1 MKRRLFMAHTKSI
14 RRENE
19 LPYIPCGPFQIR
31 LPFIHYKIEAVEFIQ
46 GLVLGVTAL
55 SAVPYLEQYLGLP
68 YELAWSCVI
77 LETMLYLLHSLLGDP
92 VVPGWITPTLP
103 LTIVFLEG
111 FSMGK
116 ERIQAMIALQMLV
129 GIVFLFMGVTKLADR
144 FVHAVPASVKG
155 GILLAAPITVIAGQ
169 IGEGGNLHKY
179 PLAIISGVGLL
190 LLISFS
196 DKYQEKRK
204 DYKLLDLV
212 ARYGNLFPYLL
223 AMVVGLL
230 FRELDSP
237 GLELG
242 TIIKIPEFS
251 RMFHEVSIFGVGI
264 PPLSMFVKA
273 LPLAL
278 VSYVIAFGD
287 FVTTETLVTEAR
299 QARDDEYVDFN
310 SSRSNLISGLRNVIL
325 SIFAPFPPLSGPL
338 WVGLTVSV
346 CMRYQEGKKAM
357 KSLLG
362 GMASFRLATFLSV
375 MIIPVVS
382 FFRPIFGVG
391 SSITLLFQAF
401 VCARI
406 GMDYCK
412 TDRDKMIG
420 GVMAAVLATQGTA
433 WASAWALGVGF
444 ALNIF
449 LSNWKPGQKETEE

>member
-1 MKRRLFMAHTKSI
+1 MTHAKRQ

-19 LPYIPCGPFQIR
+19 LPYIPFGPFQVR
-31 LPFIHYKIEAVEFIQ
+31 LPFIHYKIESVEFIQ
-46 GLVLGVTAL
+46 GLILGVTAL

-111 FSMGK
+111 FPIGK
-116 ERIQAMIALQMLV
+116 ERIQAMIALQLLV
-129 GIVFLFMGVTKLADR
+129 GLVFLFMGISKLADK

-155 GILLAAPITVIAGQ
+155 GILLAAPITVMAGQ
-169 IGEGGNLHKY
+169 IGEGGNMHKY
-179 PLAIISGVGLL
+179 PIAIVAGVGLL

-204 DYKLLDLV
+204 DSKFLDMV

-223 AMVVGLL
+223 AMIVGLIVG
-230 FRELDSP
+230 ELDMP
-237 GLELG
+237 GLEIG
-242 TIIKIPEFS
+242 TFIKIPEFS
-251 RMFHEVSIFGVGI
+251 RMFSEVSIFGVGI
-264 PPLSMFVKA
+264 PPVSMFLKA

-299 QARDDEYVDFN
+299 QSRDDEYIDFN
-310 SSRSNLISGLRNVIL
+310 SSRSNMVSGLRNVL
-325 SIFAPFPPLSGPL
+325 LAIFAPFPPLSGPL
-338 WVGLTVSV
+338 WVGMTVSV
-346 CMRYQEGKKAM
+346 SIRYQEGKKAM

-406 GMDYCK
+406 GMDYCR

-433 WASAWALGVGF
+433 WASAWALCVGF
-444 ALNIF
+444 GLNLL
-449 LSNWKPGQKETEE
+449 LSNWKPGQKEIENTEK

>member
-1 MKRRLFMAHTKSI
+1 MTHAKRQ

-19 LPYIPCGPFQIR
+19 LPYIPFGPFQVR
-31 LPFIHYKIEAVEFIQ
+31 LPFIHYKIESVEFIQ
-46 GLVLGVTAL
+46 GLILGVTAL

-111 FSMGK
+111 FPIGQ
-116 ERIQAMIALQMLV
+116 ERIQAMIALQLLV
-129 GIVFLFMGVTKLADR
+129 GLVFLFMGISKLADK

-155 GILLAAPITVIAGQ
+155 GILLAAPITVMAGQ
-169 IGEGGNLHKY
+169 IGEGGNMHKY
-179 PLAIISGVGLL
+179 PIAIVAGVGLL

-204 DYKLLDLV
+204 DSKFLDMV

-223 AMVVGLL
+223 AMIVGLIVG
-230 FRELDSP
+230 ELDMP
-237 GLELG
+237 GLEIG
-242 TIIKIPEFS
+242 TFIKIPEFS
-251 RMFHEVSIFGVGI
+251 RMFSEVSIFGVGI
-264 PPLSMFVKA
+264 PPVSMFLKA

-299 QARDDEYVDFN
+299 QSRDDEYIDFN
-310 SSRSNLISGLRNVIL
+310 SSRSNMVSGLRNVL
-325 SIFAPFPPLSGPL
+325 LAIFAPFPPLSGPL
-338 WVGLTVSV
+338 WVGMTVSV
-346 CMRYQEGKKAM
+346 SIRYQEGKKAM

-433 WASAWALGVGF
+433 WASAWALCVGF
-444 ALNIF
+444 GLNLL
-449 LSNWKPGQKETEE
+449 LSNWKLGQKEIENTEE

>member
-1 MKRRLFMAHTKSI
+1 MVHAKRQ

-19 LPYIPCGPFQIR
+19 LPYIPFGPFQVR
-31 LPFIHYKIEAVEFIQ
+31 LPFIHYKIESVEFIQ
-46 GLVLGVTAL
+46 GLILGVTAL

-111 FSMGK
+111 FPIGK
-116 ERIQAMIALQMLV
+116 ERIQAMIALQLLV
-129 GIVFLFMGVTKLADR
+129 GLVFLFMGISKLADK
-144 FVHAVPASVKG
+144 FVHAVPASIKG
-155 GILLAAPITVIAGQ
+155 GILLAAPITVMAGQ
-169 IGEGGNLHKY
+169 IGEGGNMHKY
-179 PLAIISGVGLL
+179 PIAIVAGVGLL

-204 DYKLLDLV
+204 DSKFLDLV

-223 AMVVGLL
+223 AMIVGLIVG
-230 FRELDSP
+230 ELDMP
-237 GLELG
+237 GLEIG
-242 TIIKIPEFS
+242 TFIKIPEFS
-251 RMFHEVSIFGVGI
+251 RIFSEVSIFGVGI
-264 PPLSMFVKA
+264 PPVSMFLKA

-299 QARDDEYVDFN
+299 QSRDDEYIDFN
-310 SSRSNLISGLRNVIL
+310 SSRSNMVSGLRNVL
-325 SIFAPFPPLSGPL
+325 LAFFAPFPPLSGPL
-338 WVGLTVSV
+338 WVGMTVSV
-346 CMRYQEGKKAM
+346 SIRYQEGKKAM

-433 WASAWALGVGF
+433 WASAWALCVGF
-444 ALNIF
+444 GLNLL
-449 LSNWKPGQKETEE
+449 LSNWKPGQKKIENTEK

>member
-1 MKRRLFMAHTKSI
+1 MAHAKRQ

-19 LPYIPCGPFQIR
+19 LSYIPFGPFQVR
-31 LPFIHYKIEAVEFIQ
+31 LPFIHYKIESVEFIQ
-46 GLVLGVTAL
+46 GLILGVTAL

-111 FSMGK
+111 FPMGK
-116 ERIQAMIALQMLV
+116 ERIQAMIALQLLV
-129 GIVFLFMGVTKLADR
+129 GLVFLFMGITKLADK

-155 GILLAAPITVIAGQ
+155 GILLAAPITVMAGQ
-169 IGEGGNLHKY
+169 IGEGGNMHKY
-179 PLAIISGVGLL
+179 PIAIVSGVGLL

-204 DYKLLDLV
+204 NSKFLDLV
-212 ARYGNLFPYLL
+212 ARYGNLCPYLL
-223 AMVVGLL
+223 AMIVGLIVG
-230 FRELDSP
+230 ELDMP
-237 GLELG
+237 GLEIG
-242 TIIKIPEFS
+242 TFIKIPEFS
-251 RMFHEVSIFGVGI
+251 RMFSEVSIFGVGI
-264 PPLSMFVKA
+264 PPASMFIKA

-299 QARDDEYVDFN
+299 QSRDDEYIDFN
-310 SSRSNLISGLRNVIL
+310 SSRSNMVSGLRNVL
-325 SIFAPFPPLSGPL
+325 LAIFAPFPPLSGPL
-338 WVGLTVSV
+338 WVGMTVSV
-346 CMRYQEGKKAM
+346 SIRYQEGKKAM

-362 GMASFRLATFLSV
+362 GMSSFRLATFLSV

-433 WASAWALGVGF
+433 WASVWAFGVGF
-444 ALNIF
+444 GLNLL
-449 LSNWKPGQKETEE
+449 LSNWKPGQKKGK